1 MKASDGLNRSGKES
15 MEDQTPSN
23 SPQGDEKM
31 DVRGIVR
38 NALEEYV
45 RMEQSKTEPAYKVE
59 LVEERKRREQ
69 LERRLN
75 ELVDENRRSRAMA
88 EEMERSS
95 AIRNELQKLGVTK
108 VDLAFKA
115 VREDIQRTA
124 DGRLVAKTD
133 SGELGMREYLT
144 GFLSENPELLPGKIQ
159 GGSGAGSGHKAPITA
174 STVDLDKIRPGM
186 SPEDLDKVRQ
196 EIARIASQTIR
207 GA

>member
-1 MKASDGLNRSGKES
+1 

-23 SPQGDEKM
+23 SPQESEKM
-31 DVRGIVR
+31 DVRSIVR

-115 VREDIQRTA
+115 VREDIHRTA

-133 SGELGMREYLT
+133 NGDLGMREYLT
-144 GFLSENPELLPGKIQ
+144 GFLSENPELLPGRIQ

-196 EIARIASQTIR
+196 EIARIAGQTIR

>member
-1 MKASDGLNRSGKES
+1 

-23 SPQGDEKM
+23 SPQESEKM
-31 DVRGIVR
+31 DVRSIVR

-75 ELVDENRRSRAMA
+75 ELVDENRRSRAMT

-95 AIRNELQKLGVTK
+95 AIRSELQKLGVTK

-115 VREDIQRTA
+115 VREDIHRTA

-133 SGELGMREYLT
+133 NGELGMREYLT
-144 GFLSENPELLPGKIQ
+144 GFLSENPELLPGRIQ
-159 GGSGAGSGHKAPITA
+159 GGSGAGSGHKAPIAA

-186 SPEDLDKVRQ
+186 SPEDLDRVRQ
-196 EIARIASQTIR
+196 EIARIAGQTIR

>member
-1 MKASDGLNRSGKES
+1 
-15 MEDQTPSN
+15 MEEQTPN
-23 SPQGDEKM
+23 NLFQGDEKI
-31 DVRGIVR
+31 DVRSIVR

-45 RMEQSKTEPAYKVE
+45 RMEQSKSEPAYKVE

-75 ELVDENRRSRAMA
+75 ELVDENRRSRERA
-88 EEMERSS
+88 EEIERAA

-115 VREDIQRTA
+115 VREDIQRTN

-133 SGELGMREYLT
+133 NGELGIREYLT
-144 GFLSENPELLPGKIQ
+144 GFLSENPELLPGRIQ
-159 GGSGAGSGHKAPITA
+159 GGSGAGSGHRAPVAA
-174 STVDLDKIRPGM
+174 STIDLDKIRPGM

-196 EIARIASQTIR
+196 EIARIANQTIR
-207 GA
+207 NA

>member
-1 MKASDGLNRSGKES
+1 
-15 MEDQTPSN
+15 MEEQTQSI
-23 SPQGDEKM
+23 SAAEDEKV
-31 DVRGIVR
+31 DVRSIVR

-45 RMEQSKTEPAYKVE
+45 RMEQSKSEPAYKVE

-75 ELVDENRRSRAMA
+75 ELVDENRRSRERA
-88 EEMERSS
+88 EEVERAS

-115 VREDIQRTA
+115 VKEDIQRTT
-124 DGRLVAKTD
+124 DGRLVARTD
-133 SGELGMREYLT
+133 SGEFGIREYLA
-144 GFLSENPELLPGKIQ
+144 GFLSENPELLPGRIQ
-159 GGSGAGSGHKAPITA
+159 GGSGAGSGHKTPITA

-196 EIARIASQTIR
+196 EIARIANQTIR
-207 GA
+207 GV

>member
-1 MKASDGLNRSGKES
+1 
-15 MEDQTPSN
+15 MEDQEPSN
-23 SPQGDEKM
+23 APQESEKM
-31 DVRGIVR
+31 DVRSIVR

-88 EEMERSS
+88 EEMERAS
-95 AIRNELQKLGVTK
+95 AIRSELQKLGVTK

-115 VREDIQRTA
+115 VREDIHRTA

-133 SGELGMREYLT
+133 NGDLGMREYLT
-144 GFLSENPELLPGKIQ
+144 GFLSENPELLPGRIQ

-196 EIARIASQTIR
+196 EIARIAGQTIR

>member
-1 MKASDGLNRSGKES
+1 
-15 MEDQTPSN
+15 MEDQPPSN
-23 SPQGDEKM
+23 SPQESEKM
-31 DVRGIVR
+31 DVRSIVR

-59 LVEERKRREQ
+59 LEEERKRREQ

-95 AIRNELQKLGVTK
+95 AIRSELQKFGVTK

-115 VREDIQRTA
+115 VREDIHRTA

-133 SGELGMREYLT
+133 NGDLGMREYLT
-144 GFLSENPELLPGKIQ
+144 GFLSENPELLPGRIQ

-196 EIARIASQTIR
+196 EIARIAGHTIR

>member
-1 MKASDGLNRSGKES
+1 
-15 MEDQTPSN
+15 MEDQEPSN
-23 SPQGDEKM
+23 SPQESEKM
-31 DVRGIVR
+31 DVRSIVR

-88 EEMERSS
+88 EEMERAS
-95 AIRNELQKLGVTK
+95 AIRSELQRLGVTK

-115 VREDIQRTA
+115 VREDIHRTA

-133 SGELGMREYLT
+133 NGDLGMREYLT
-144 GFLSENPELLPGKIQ
+144 GFLSENPELLPGRIQ

-196 EIARIASQTIR
+196 EIARIAGQTIR